1 MTVRYTNAD
10 GLTQQYGTKD
20 AQNHL
25 MRSHRVAGAVGQLVI
40 DFDVDNLPGFDEGVD
55 QSSTMT
61 RFSEA
66 QAFLPAHAWIMSA
79 TLLVTEEFDSAGNN
93 STLTIGTYE
102 KDGTVIDADGID
114 AAVAEAALGEGDVV
128 LCDGDQV
135 AATEV
140 VAAVPAYIRATVA
153 NSPTQGAARLV
164 IEYMLAQ

>member
-1 MTVRYTNAD
+1 MTVRYTNID
-10 GLTQQYGTKD
+10 GLTQQYGTKES
-20 AQNHL
+20 QNHL
-25 MRSHRVAGAVGQLVI
+25 TRSHRVAGAVGQLVI
-40 DFDVDNLPGFDEGVD
+40 DFDVDNLPGFDEGDD

-61 RFSEA
+61 RFSEQ

-102 KDGTVIDADGID
+102 KDGTAIDADGID
-114 AAVAEAALGEGDVV
+114 AAIAEAAMDAGDVV

-135 AATEV
+135 GATSV
-140 VAAVPAYIRATVA
+140 VADVPAYIRATVA

-164 IEYMLAQ
+164 IEYVLAQ